1 MLVLTCSGEDEYLRD
16 FVDCEIVVFVFAGSG
31 SGEVEGDLIVLLTG
45 VFTVSFLTGSGDV
58 EGDLRLI
65 GVLVFFSSGSGVV
78 DNLVGFLNVDFLGIS
93 SSEELLGRSLF
104 LEGGVNFLYGEVLL
118 LVAILPETGALRM
131 LDLVSDS
138 LSALEM
144 GISFWDVL
152 DDI

>member
-1 MLVLTCSGEDEYLRD
+1 MVVLTCSGEDEYLRD

-58 EGDLRLI
+58 EGDLLLI

-78 DNLVGFLNVDFLGIS
+78 DNLVGFLTVDFLGIS

-104 LEGGVNFLYGEVLL
+104 LEGGVNFLYGEVL
-118 LVAILPETGALRM
+118 
-131 LDLVSDS
+131 
-138 LSALEM
+138 
-144 GISFWDVL
+144 
-152 DDI
+152 